1 MKILTNHY
9 SDCELL
15 NLGNNPGGRGP
26 YVVHQEGTVPGSV
39 SRQEDSFLLR
49 KDGTWVVNF
58 AVFVLPAKEQEEN
71 FLYGSL
77 EEALTTLQN
86 LIGQPLVEGRLPEG
100 KSRAEILAGLHSTND
115 RILSRIREAKGSK
128 ITM

>member
-1 MKILTNHY
+1 MKVLTNHY

-15 NLGNNPGGRGP
+15 NLGYNPNGRGP
-26 YVVHQEGTVPGSV
+26 YVVRQDGTPPGTVA
-39 SRQEDSFLLR
+39 RQEDRFFLR

-58 AVFVLPAKEQEEN
+58 AAFVLPAKEQEEN
-71 FLYGSL
+71 FLYANL

-86 LIGQPLVEGRLPEG
+86 LIGKPLVEGKLPEG
-100 KSRAEILAGLHSTND
+100 KSRAEMLAGLESTKD
-115 RILSRIREAKGSK
+115 RLFSRIREAKGSR